1 MSEQKKRRKQYIP
14 PRLVVDI
21 IEIES
26 SIAASS
32 AMVSPGGDTVDSNPW
47 ITDETE
53 EVIHKEWNF
62 QD

>member
-1 MSEQKKRRKQYIP
+1 MSEQKKRRKHYIP